1 MIQIDIP
8 GFRKVTIRHIVADH
22 NGTLPCEGEL
32 LDGVAEGFRRL
43 AERVAIHVVTADT
56 FGLAA
61 ARLEGLPCQLTILPT
76 ENQAVKK
83 LEYVQSLGAEET
95 VCIGNGRNDR
105 LMLKAAVIGIA
116 LLQEEGAAAETLA
129 AADVVCRNIRDALA
143 LFENE
148 KRLIATLRS

>member
-8 GFRKVTIRHIVADH
+8 GFRKITIRHIVADH
-22 NGTLPCEGEL
+22 NGTLACEGTL
-32 LDGVAEGFRRL
+32 LPGVAESFRRL
-43 AERVAIHVVTADT
+43 AQRVHIHVVTADT
-56 FGLAA
+56 FGMAA
-61 ARLEGLPCQLTILPT
+61 AQLKGLPCRLTILPK

-83 LEYVQSLGAEET
+83 LEYVQSLGVDET

-143 LFENE
+143 LFESE

>member
-22 NGTLPCEGEL
+22 NGTLACEGEL

-61 ARLEGLPCQLTILPT
+61 PVFRTFYKKCCKSLILLT
-76 ENQAVKK
+76 
-83 LEYVQSLGAEET
+83 EY
-95 VCIGNGRNDR
+95 
-105 LMLKAAVIGIA
+105 
-116 LLQEEGAAAETLA
+116 
-129 AADVVCRNIRDALA
+129 
-143 LFENE
+143 FENGCC
-148 KRLIATLRS
+148 KRIFKHVFT